1 MKTKILLSLFIMVPG
16 LLFAQKV
23 VAPPSRITLPS
34 DTSRVVPSSSKVN
47 AQDSTLT
54 VPEVLI
60 YGKDKT
66 TRNVDDKID
75 FNQET
80 PTLYKPQ
87 LEHDPVSNLMASTQ
101 NKPEYERTANT
112 MQRMTWADL
121 TGGGYSTVIANA
133 GYWQR
138 IKKGDFRVN
147 GNFDRSSGQFDN
159 SDHTMGGISG
169 NLHYVFNKSKTTS
182 FAELYSKDLG
192 MFNYMGRSDVKRT
205 ITNLNAGTEWYLS
218 VSKLADSKVGFHFN
232 NLSITDDSSATINT
246 RDQFTYK
253 LFGEYNQQFKYAM
266 VKGFGGFERDS
277 DNLDNA
283 SNHSHFGELGA
294 EFSGNPINSVMLSAG
309 LKYQSFDSN
318 FLTSVD
324 KAAPFAK
331 VNYMPSK
338 NIGVTL
344 QYQSGLEY
352 TPFTEW
358 LSQNPYVV
366 PEIASTANELKY
378 DLQFDVQYEPKDGMH
393 LYSTIDYKGYDQYIY
408 WNSPDT
414 TLNPVSLNSLNDMDL
429 LSFSLGGKFNLS
441 ERSRLQIGFTK
452 YQTSMN
458 DTTGFVHKNVPYIP
472 EYMVPVKLIFEPLK
486 GTTISLDAE
495 ITGKRYI
502 AANMDETLSGYTVFN
517 IAVQQ
522 SFGNISAHIKL
533 QNLFDSEYSYWYNY
547 PQKGVHLLA
556 GISARF

>member
-1 MKTKILLSLFIMVPG
+1 MKTKILLSLLLIVPG

-34 DTSRVVPSSSKVN
+34 DTTRVVPSSSKVN
-47 AQDSTLT
+47 SQDSTLT

-66 TRNVDDKID
+66 TRNVNDKID
-75 FNQET
+75 FNRET

-87 LEHDPVSNLMASTQ
+87 LEHDPVNNMITSTQ
-101 NKPEYERTANT
+101 NKPEYERTSNT
-112 MQRMTWADL
+112 MQRMSWADL
-121 TGGGYSTVIANA
+121 TGGGFSTVIANA

-147 GNFDRSSGQFDN
+147 GNIDRSSGQYDN
-159 SDHTMGGISG
+159 SDYTMAGLSG
-169 NLHYVFNKSKTTS
+169 NLHYIFNKSKTTS
-182 FAELYSKDLG
+182 FAELNSKDLG
-192 MFNYMGRSDVKRT
+192 MFNYLGKPHIKRN
-205 ITNLNAGTEWYLS
+205 ITNLYAGTEWYLN
-218 VSKLADSKVGFHFN
+218 VSKLADSKIGFYFN
-232 NLSITDDSSATINT
+232 NLSITDDSSATVNT

-266 VKGFGGFERDS
+266 VKGFGNFERDS
-277 DNLDNA
+277 DDLDRV

-294 EFSGNPINSVMLSAG
+294 EFSGNPISTVMLSAG
-309 LKYQSFDSN
+309 LKYQSFNSN
-318 FLTSVD
+318 FLTSID

-331 VNYMPSK
+331 VNLMPVK
-338 NIGVTL
+338 NMGVTL
-344 QYQSGLEY
+344 LYQSGLEY

-366 PEIASTANELKY
+366 SGIASTANELKY
-378 DLQFDVQYEPKDGMH
+378 RLQFDVQYEPKEGMH
-393 LYSTIDYKGYDQYIY
+393 LFSTIDYKGYDQYIY

-414 TLNPVSLNSLNDMDL
+414 TMNPISLNNLNDMDL

-452 YQTSMN
+452 YLPSLN

-472 EYMVPVKLIFEPLK
+472 EYMVPVKLIIEPLK
-486 GTTISLDAE
+486 GTTISVDAE
-495 ITGKRYI
+495 IIGKKYI
-502 AANMDETLSGYTVFN
+502 ASNLDETLSGYTVFN
-517 IAVQQ
+517 ISVQQ
-522 SFGNISAHIKL
+522 SFGKISAHVKL
-533 QNLFDSEYSYWYNY
+533 QNLFDSEFSYWYNY